1 MEKKL
6 ENFYAYY
13 AQLSQI
19 SFMGKLYKRYFIAPL
34 LYLNARK
41 FGKNIIE
48 IGSGI
53 GSGLLGAYPKKIV
66 GLEINPYAVKLCQ
79 DRGLTVELIEINQ
92 PYPMD
97 NASVDVCVLDNVLEH
112 ISDANYSLKE
122 CLRITRN
129 SGGLIIAVPGVKGFA
144 FDDDH
149 KVFYD
154 ESKLQ
159 TLHPEWSMLYCFS
172 TPFIFKSN
180 WLSKHLK
187 QYCLIAVYIKK

>member
-187 QYCLIAVYIKK
+187 QNCLVAVYIKK

>member
-187 QYCLIAVYIKK
+187 QYCLVAVYIKK